1 MRTRSPSVLRYLVL
15 FGMVLVIPTVAFCAY
30 LLWERAWLDRDLAR
44 HRVAYVARVVSA
56 NVDTIV
62 ERSRAELRGLSAS
75 PALAGDDLAAFSNQ
89 LAQSAREIGAQLSL
103 SDPAGKIV
111 AASGP
116 STPADE
122 QRAEPFRK
130 DVPVTVRGVE
140 GYRLAATFDQHSL
153 LSRSLA
159 DALPSGW
166 SATINAGS
174 MDPPG
179 LRDPGGLSRDPPSA
193 TARSPI
199 TGWTV
204 LVSADR
210 SELASVLA
218 SLSMAGLAGVA
229 LLALS
234 LSMAVVIGRRIALP
248 MAKLADK
255 AEALGRLE
263 AVHPSPPSYRE
274 AEAVGAALV
283 AASAEIVRRDDD
295 LRLRE
300 KRDTLLIESLPAL
313 VWVLK
318 ADGTAI
324 RQNRRVAE
332 YMGANEIASTEDRR
346 AIVHPDDAADLAATR
361 AAALTAGVPGEH
373 HARLRRHD
381 GVYRWHQI
389 RLTPIDAGS
398 GDDVTIV
405 VATDVEDLKQAQ
417 ALQAALNAVL
427 ETRIG
432 EAIAQLS
439 REEAERRKAE
449 DQLRQSQKMQAISRL
464 AGGIAHSFNNKLT
477 VISANIDSVVRKIKD
492 RPVETKRLLSALVA
506 ADQAS
511 GLISKLL
518 TFARRDEINAA
529 VVDVS
534 ERITALADLLDRS
547 LLGDAVEVR
556 FDLPEDLWPIQ
567 IDAEELDTAIV
578 NLATNARDAM
588 PRGGVITISA
598 RNVRSGSVPGVSDHV
613 EIAVADTGVGIDPE
627 NVDRV
632 FEPFFS
638 TKPPEKGVG
647 LGLSQVYA
655 FALQSGGSARVESAP
670 GQGTAVYLRLPRASV
685 AARLGEQQVLDDI
698 DEVEEVAPRRG
709 RLLVVD
715 DEPDVAQALEG
726 MLEQLGYSVTLAIG
740 ADEALAAA
748 RTDRFDLVLSDVT
761 MPGGQDGVALGRQLQ
776 LMRPQLPVLLITGNP
791 RALGDVNEFPI
802 LIKPITSA
810 SLGEAIRR
818 AMEEARPSSVD
829 TGDKIVNLF
838 GAPRRRDRAQQE

>member
-1 MRTRSPSVLRYLVL
+1 MRA
-15 FGMVLVIPTVAFCAY
+15 G
-30 LLWERAWLDRDLAR
+30 
-44 HRVAYVARVVSA
+44 YVARMIARS
-56 NVDTIV
+56 VDTIV
-62 ERSRAELRGLSAS
+62 EEGRGALRELAASQSLARGDVEAFATELDERARAIGASIALTERLSGRVLVARPAGAGLPSAKELRELLS
-75 PALAGDDLAAFSNQ
+75 
-89 LAQSAREIGAQLSL
+89 
-103 SDPAGKIV
+103 
-111 AASGP
+111 
-116 STPADE
+116 
-122 QRAEPFRK
+122 
-130 DVPVTVRGVE
+130 VTVNGEARYVLVASFE
-140 GYRLAATFDQHSL
+140 PRALLVRAAPDV
-153 LSRSLA
+153 
-159 DALPSGW
+159 LPAGW
-166 SATINAGS
+166 SAEIEPASDSEARVASTPDAS
-174 MDPPG
+174 V
-179 LRDPGGLSRDPPSA
+179 RSA
-193 TARSPI
+193 V
-199 TGWTV
+199 TGWTTTV
-204 LVSADR
+204 AAGSSDLVSA
-210 SELASVLA
+210 LTPVYMAVGFG
-218 SLSMAGLAGVA
+218 AGL
-229 LLALS
+229 LILS
-234 LSMAVVIGRRIALP
+234 LGFAFIIGRRIAAP
-248 MAKLADK
+248 MADLA
-255 AEALGRLE
+255 ANAGRLARGE
-263 AVHPSPPSYRE
+263 PVRALSSSYRE
-274 AEAVGAALV
+274 ADAVADALV
-283 AASAEIVRRDDD
+283 TASAETLRRDAELQLSKTKD
-295 LRLRE
+295 E
-300 KRDTLLIESLPAL
+300 VLIESLPAL

-318 ADGTAI
+318 ADGTTI

-332 YMGANEIASTEDRR
+332 YMGTSEIVSAGVRR
-346 AIVHPDDAADLAATR
+346 SIVHPDDAGELAAARTL
-361 AAALTAGVPGEH
+361 ALTAGVPGEH

-389 RLTPIDAGS
+389 RLSPIDAGP
-398 GDDVTIV
+398 GDDVTLV

-439 REEAERRKAE
+439 REETERRKAE

-492 RPVETKRLLSALVA
+492 RPLETKRLLSALVA

-518 TFARRDEINAA
+518 TFARRDELNVSI
-529 VVDVS
+529 VDVS

-598 RNVRSGSVPGVSDHV
+598 RNVRSGSAPGVSDYV
-613 EIAVADTGVGIDPE
+613 EIAVADTGTGIDPE

-638 TKPPEKGVG
+638 TKSPEKGVG

-670 GQGTAVYLRLPRASV
+670 GQGTAVFLRLPRASV
-685 AARLGEQQVLDDI
+685 AARLSEQPVLDDI
-698 DEVEEVAPRRG
+698 DDEEEIAMRRG
-709 RLLVVD
+709 HLLGVD

-761 MPGGQDGVALGRQLQ
+761 MPGGQDGVALGRQLRV
-776 LMRPQLPVLLITGNP
+776 MRPQLPVLLITGNP
-791 RALGDVNEFPI
+791 RAVGDASEFPI

-818 AMEEARPSSVD
+818 AMEEARPSTAD
-829 TGDKIVNLF
+829 ADDKIVSLF
-838 GAPRRRDRAQQE
+838 DAPRRRDRAQQE